1 MTVPTDLDAQIDAV
15 VAGAPYA
22 DIGAQKFDLMR
33 GQVQR
38 ACERNPEY
46 RNFVRNWPIPLDQAR
61 TIEDL
66 PYMPVTLFKSDPPLT
81 LVAADQIKRVML
93 SSSTTGQT
101 PSRVAVDTETAR
113 RMSKGVASIVSA
125 HIGPDRRPYLVVD
138 AAQSNQA
145 GTDVSARGAAIRGLQ
160 PFARTTTY
168 CLDSGDGDDLAL
180 NESVLD
186 GFLAETDGTPVLIY
200 GFTYILWTKFL
211 QPLAERG
218 RGLGLPQAFV
228 LHSGGWKR
236 LIEQSVAKAEFNRTA
251 AQVVGCPE
259 AHVIDFYGMVENL
272 GVIYFD
278 GPDGLKRP
286 PAFAHVIIR
295 SPLTFEPVAPGEVGL
310 VQVCSLLPNSFPGH
324 LLLTEDLGRIVSYG
338 GPAGDVPYFEF
349 VGRAPKTEIRGCGDV
364 AAHRLRAAA
373 R

>member
-1 MTVPTDLDAQIDAV
+1 MTVPSDLDAQIDAV

-22 DIGAQKFDLMR
+22 DIGRRKFELMR
-33 GQVQR
+33 AQVAR
-38 ACERNPEY
+38 AGERNPDY
-46 RNFVRNWPIPLDQAR
+46 RNFVCNWPIPLSEAR
-61 TIEDL
+61 RIEDL
-66 PYMPVTLFKSDPPLT
+66 PYLPVTLFKSDPPLT

-101 PSRVAVDTETAR
+101 PSRVAVDAQTAR

-125 HIGPDRRPYLVVD
+125 HIGSDRRPYLVVD
-138 AAQSNQA
+138 AAKSNQA

-160 PFARTTTY
+160 PFARSTTY

-180 NESVLD
+180 NESVLNR
-186 GFLAETDGTPVLIY
+186 FLEENADAPVLIY

-211 QPLAERG
+211 QPLAARG
-218 RGLGLPQAFV
+218 RSLGLKQAFV

-236 LIEQSVAKAEFNRTA
+236 LIEQSVAKTEFNASA
-251 AQVVGCPE
+251 AAVVGCPE
-259 AHVIDFYGMVENL
+259 TNVIDFYGMVENL

-286 PAFAHVIIR
+286 PAFAHVIVR
-295 SPLTFEPVAPGEVGL
+295 SPLSFEPVAPGETGL

-324 LLLTEDLGRIVSYG
+324 LLLTEDLGRVVSYD
-338 GPAGDVPYFEF
+338 GPVGDTPCFEF

-364 AAHRLRAAA
+364 AAHRMRAAA
-373 R
+373 Q

>member
-1 MTVPTDLDAQIDAV
+1 MIIPSDLDAQIDAI

-22 DIGAQKFDLMR
+22 EIGRQKFDLMR
-33 GQVQR
+33 GQVSR
-38 ACERNPEY
+38 ASERNLEY
-46 RNFVRNWPIPLDQAR
+46 RNYIRNWPIPLEQAR
-61 TIEDL
+61 VIEDL
-66 PYMPVTLFKSDPPLT
+66 PYLPVALFKRNPPLT
-81 LVAADQIKRVML
+81 LVAAGQIKRVML
-93 SSSTTGQT
+93 SSSTTGQA
-101 PSRVAVDTETAR
+101 PSRVAIDTETAH

-125 HIGPDRRPYLVVD
+125 HIGPDRRPYLVID
-138 AAQSNQA
+138 AARSNQA

-168 CLDSGDGDDLAL
+168 CLDTENGDELTLDQ
-180 NESVLD
+180 NVLER
-186 GFLAETDGTPVLIY
+186 FLAENEDNPVLIY

-211 QPLAERG
+211 RPLLECG
-218 RGLGLPQAFV
+218 RSLGLKHAYV

-236 LIEQSVAKAEFNRTA
+236 LIEESVAKTEFNCVA

-259 AHVIDFYGMVENL
+259 TSIIDFYGMVENL

-286 PAFAHVIIR
+286 PAFGHVVIR

-310 VQVCSLLPNSFPGH
+310 IQVCSLLPNSFPGH

-338 GPAGDVPYFEF
+338 GPACDNPNFEF
-349 VGRAPKTEIRGCGDV
+349 VARAPKTEIRGCGDV
-364 AAHRLRAAA
+364 VAHRIRAAV